1 MRSYPQTNV
10 LEKEKT
16 PEWCKLFLDYSQDL
30 LRSSDYNRSLMDE
43 SFKSYNGIKTPESI
57 LYLTKTYGIQNRAK
71 FIPYRAHSTKIK
83 LMVGEFLTRPLN
95 ATVTTINRDAK
106 SAKMDQLD
114 FMYGAM
120 EAKSEILDL
129 KNKVGVDIM
138 EGAPIPDGE
147 EDPIFQKMSP
157 KDKEESIMQIILNE
171 QIPSLD
177 LKQKFSNDLLN
188 CSIAS
193 MIYGKVERDEEGET
207 RYISIDPR
215 DAIYEEIDGDT
226 FLEKSP
232 IMGCRQW
239 MSIHDVMRRYNF
251 DTKQLQMLK
260 DISNNPQSYA
270 NASNNRIRYS
280 PNGGL
285 VVEVIHIE
293 WKSVTAS
300 YFKKMPKT
308 VTQLIFDPSEKFIY
322 TEIDARAYEDNKEWH
337 DSQVQKGK
345 YEIEVRYAEDLWE
358 ATRIGGLE
366 KLDVNMRRSYFIMR
380 SVDEPGKVLSSSY
393 TGFLCGTVDG
403 KRISLMNEMENWSNI
418 FDIVMYQILKDINK
432 HKGTILGFNTAALG
446 AKNTVKKI
454 NYDIVNDG
462 FVTYDTSASGNFHG
476 RDVSLN
482 NILQTHDLGLSSS
495 FGALVQFKNDILV
508 MMDRMTG
515 INNDREGQISASAT
529 ATNTNSAIQA
539 SRTMTEPFFYGV
551 YMYINKTLTKI
562 VESTKITWAFYKLE
576 KGEQILGVSKFKFLK
591 VSQEIGYKDYGV
603 HLEDSG
609 KYAEVKQFMRDQLN
623 ASLNAKEIRPED
635 ALAFVWSDIA
645 SEQKAILKEGWAKIK
660 ELEGQSQQAQM
671 QNQQQMQA
679 AQLEQQL
686 QLARE
691 DREDRQLNEKD
702 NIILKGDTDIRV
714 NQNKMSD
721 QVIVNQNKFDNE
733 NINNAN
739 I

>member
-1 MRSYPQTNV
+1 M
-10 LEKEKT
+10 KE
-16 PEWCKLFLDYSQDL
+16 L
-30 LRSSDYNRSLMDE
+30 
-43 SFKSYNGIKTPESI
+43 I
-57 LYLTKTYGIQNRAK
+57 
-71 FIPYRAHSTKIK
+71 
-83 LMVGEFLTRPLN
+83 
-95 ATVTTINRDAK
+95 
-106 SAKMDQLD
+106 
-114 FMYGAM
+114 
-120 EAKSEILDL
+120 DL

-193 MIYGKVERDEEGET
+193 MIFGKVERDEEGET

-308 VTQLIFDPSEKFIY
+308 ATQLAFDPSEKFIY
-322 TEIDARAYEDNKEWH
+322 TEIDAKSYEDNKEWH
-337 DSQVQKGK
+337 DVQVQKGK
-345 YEIEVRYAEDLWE
+345 YEVEVRYAEDLWE

-591 VSQEIGYKDYGV
+591 VTQELGFKDYGV

-645 SEQKAILKEGWAKIK
+645 SEQKAILKEGWLKVK
-660 ELEGQSQQAQM
+660 ELEMQSQQANIQS
-671 QNQQQMQA
+671 QQQMQQ
-679 AQLEQQL
+679 AQLQNQLDMRKAEIEDQQ
-686 QLARE
+686 AHE
-691 DREDRQLNEKD
+691 IEK
-702 NIILKGDTDIRV
+702 IVVQGDTDIRV
-714 NQNKMSD
+714 KRSEMSD
-721 QVIVNQNKFDNE
+721 DLVLQQNKFNNE
-733 NINNAN
+733 NINNTN

>member
-251 DTKQLQMLK
+251 DTTQLQMLK

-322 TEIDARAYEDNKEWH
+322 TEIDAKNYEDNKEWH

-645 SEQKAILKEGWAKIK
+645 SEQRAILKEGWAKIK

-702 NIILKGDTDIRV
+702 NIILQGDTDIRV

-721 QVIVNQNKFDNE
+721 QVIVNDHKFSNE
-733 NINNAN
+733 NLNNAN

>member
-120 EAKSEILDL
+120 EAKQEILDL

-251 DTKQLQMLK
+251 DTKQLDMLK

-322 TEIDARAYEDNKEWH
+322 TEIDAKNYEDNKEWH

-366 KLDVNMRRSYFIMR
+366 KLDINMRRSYFIMR

-482 NILQTHDLGLSSS
+482 NILQTHDLGLSQS

-660 ELEGQSQQAQM
+660 ELEGQSQQVQM

-702 NIILKGDTDIRV
+702 NIILQGDTDIRV

-733 NINNAN
+733 NINNTN

>member
-16 PEWCKLFLDYSQDL
+16 PEWCKLFLDYAQDL

-106 SAKMDQLD
+106 SAKMEQLD

-120 EAKSEILDL
+120 EAKKELVDL
-129 KNKVGVDIM
+129 KNKAGVDVM

-147 EDPIFQKMSP
+147 GDPIFQKMSP

-251 DTKQLQMLK
+251 DTTQLQMLK
-260 DISNNPQSYA
+260 DIANNPQSYA

-308 VTQLIFDPSEKFIY
+308 ATQLAFDPSEKFIY
-322 TEIDARAYEDNKEWH
+322 TEIDAKTYEDNKEWH
-337 DSQVQKGK
+337 DIQVQKGK

-358 ATRIGGLE
+358 ATRIGGME

-591 VSQEIGYKDYGV
+591 VSQEIGFKDYGV

-645 SEQKAILKEGWAKIK
+645 SEQKAILKEGWAKVK
-660 ELEGQSQQAQM
+660 ELEAQGQQANNQNAMAM
-671 QNQQQMQA
+671 Q
-679 AQLEQQL
+679 ER
-686 QLARE
+686 QLATQIE
-691 DREDRQLNEKD
+691 IANADREDKQAHDLEK
-702 NIILKGDTDIRV
+702 IVLQGDTDIRV

-721 QVIVNQNKFDNE
+721 QLIVNQNKFDNE

>member
-322 TEIDARAYEDNKEWH
+322 TEIDAKNYEDNKEWH

-482 NILQTHDLGLSSS
+482 NILQTHDLGLSQS

-645 SEQKAILKEGWAKIK
+645 SEQRAILKEGWAKIK

-702 NIILKGDTDIRV
+702 NIILQGDTDIRV

-721 QVIVNQNKFDNE
+721 QVIVNDHKFSNE

>member
-322 TEIDARAYEDNKEWH
+322 TEIDAKNYEDNKEWH

-418 FDIVMYQILKDINK
+418 FYIVMYQILKDINK

-482 NILQTHDLGLSSS
+482 NILQTHDLGLSQS

-645 SEQKAILKEGWAKIK
+645 SEQRAILKEGWAKIK

-702 NIILKGDTDIRV
+702 NIILQGDTDIRV

-721 QVIVNQNKFDNE
+721 QVIVNDHKFSNE

>member
-322 TEIDARAYEDNKEWH
+322 TEIDAKNYEDNKEWH

-482 NILQTHDLGLSSS
+482 NILQTHDLGLSQS

-645 SEQKAILKEGWAKIK
+645 SEQRAILKEGWAKIK

-702 NIILKGDTDIRV
+702 NIILQGDTDIHV

-721 QVIVNQNKFDNE
+721 QVIVNDHKFNNEQNIE
-733 NINNAN
+733 
-739 I
+739 

>member
-322 TEIDARAYEDNKEWH
+322 TEIDAKNYEDNKEWH

-482 NILQTHDLGLSSS
+482 NILQTHDLGLSQS

-645 SEQKAILKEGWAKIK
+645 SEQRAILKEGWAKIK

-702 NIILKGDTDIRV
+702 NIILQGDTDIRV

-721 QVIVNQNKFDNE
+721 QVIVNDHKFNNEQNIE
-733 NINNAN
+733 
-739 I
+739 

>member
-16 PEWCKLFLDYSQDL
+16 PEWCKLFLDYAQDL
-30 LRSSDYNRSLMDE
+30 LRSSDYNRTQMNE
-43 SFKSYNGIKTPESI
+43 SFQSYNGIKTPESI

-308 VTQLIFDPSEKFIY
+308 VTQLAFDPSEKFIY
-322 TEIDARAYEDNKEWH
+322 TEIDAKSYEDNKEWH
-337 DSQVQKGK
+337 DIQVQKGK

-358 ATRIGGLE
+358 ATRIGGME

-495 FGALVQFKNDILV
+495 FGSLVQFKNDILT

-515 INNDREGQISASAT
+515 INNDREGQIKASST

-551 YMYINKTLTKI
+551 YLYINKTLTKI

-591 VSQEIGYKDYGV
+591 VTQELGFKDYGV

-645 SEQKAILKEGWAKIK
+645 SEQRAILKEGWAKVK
-660 ELEGQSQQAQM
+660 ELEVQGQQANNQNAMAM
-671 QNQQQMQA
+671 Q
-679 AQLEQQL
+679 ER
-686 QLARE
+686 QLATQIE
-691 DREDRQLNEKD
+691 IANADREDKQAHDLEK
-702 NIILKGDTDIRV
+702 IVLQGDTDIRV

-721 QVIVNQNKFDNE
+721 QVIVNQNKFNNE
-733 NINNAN
+733 NINNTN

>member
-251 DTKQLQMLK
+251 DTKQLEMLK

-322 TEIDARAYEDNKEWH
+322 TEIDAKNYEDNKEWH
-337 DSQVQKGK
+337 DSQIQKGK
-345 YEIEVRYAEDLWE
+345 YEVEVRYAEDLWE

-380 SVDEPGKVLSSSY
+380 SVDNPGKVLSSSY

-482 NILQTHDLGLSSS
+482 NILQTHDLGLSQS

-679 AQLEQQL
+679 AQLATQVQI
-686 QLARE
+686 ADA
-691 DREDRQLNEKD
+691 DREDRQEFRLVEIDKLAD
-702 NIILKGDTDIRV
+702 AEIRV

-721 QVIVNQNKFDNE
+721 QVIVNDHKFSNE
-733 NINNAN
+733 NLNNAN

>member
-120 EAKSEILDL
+120 EAKQEILDL
-129 KNKVGVDIM
+129 KNKAGVDVM

-251 DTKQLQMLK
+251 DTKQLEMLK
-260 DISNNPQSYA
+260 DIANNPQSYA

-308 VTQLIFDPSEKFIY
+308 VTQLAFDPSEKFIY
-322 TEIDARAYEDNKEWH
+322 TEIDAKSYEDNKEWH
-337 DSQVQKGK
+337 DAQVQKGK

-358 ATRIGGLE
+358 ATRIGGME

-495 FGALVQFKNDILV
+495 FGALVQFKNDILT

-515 INNDREGQISASAT
+515 INNDREGQIQASST

-551 YMYINKTLTKI
+551 YLYINKTLTKI

-609 KYAEVKQFMRDQLN
+609 KYAEVKQFMREQLN

-645 SEQKAILKEGWAKIK
+645 SEQRAILKEGWAKIK
-660 ELEGQSQQAQM
+660 ELEGQSQQANN
-671 QNQQQMQA
+671 QNAMA
-679 AQLEQQL
+679 IEEKR
-686 QLARE
+686 LATQVQIADA
-691 DREDRQLNEKD
+691 DREDRQAFRLVEID
-702 NIILKGDTDIRV
+702 AQATADIRV
-714 NQNKMSD
+714 NNNSASNK
-721 QVIVNQNKFDNE
+721 VIENDHKFSNENLNNE
-733 NINNAN
+733 NI
-739 I
+739 

>member
-403 KRISLMNEMENWSNI
+403 KRISLMNEMENWSNM

-482 NILQTHDLGLSSS
+482 NILQTHDLGLSQS

-702 NIILKGDTDIRV
+702 NIILQGDTDIRV

>member
-30 LRSSDYNRSLMDE
+30 LKSSDYNRSLMDE

-120 EAKSEILDL
+120 EAKKELIDL
-129 KNKVGVDIM
+129 KNKAGVDVM

-171 QIPSLD
+171 QIPTLD

-207 RYISIDPR
+207 RYISVDPR

-251 DTKQLQMLK
+251 DTKQLEMLK
-260 DISNNPQSYA
+260 DIANNPQSYA

-308 VTQLIFDPSEKFIY
+308 VTQLAFDPSEKFIF
-322 TEIDARAYEDNKEWH
+322 TEIDAKNYEDNKEWH
-337 DSQVQKGK
+337 DIQVQKGK
-345 YEIEVRYAEDLWE
+345 YEVEVRYAEDLWE

-515 INNDREGQISASAT
+515 INNDREGQIQASST

-551 YMYINKTLTKI
+551 YLYINKTLTKI

-645 SEQKAILKEGWAKIK
+645 SEQRAILKEGWAKIK
-660 ELEGQSQQAQM
+660 ELEGQNQQAQM

-679 AQLEQQL
+679 AQLQQ
-686 QLARE
+686 QIELANA
-691 DREDRQLNEKD
+691 DREDKQAHDLEK
-702 NIILKGDTDIRV
+702 IVLQGDTDIRV

>member
-120 EAKSEILDL
+120 EAKQEILDL

-366 KLDVNMRRSYFIMR
+366 KLDINMRRSYFIMR

-482 NILQTHDLGLSSS
+482 NILQTHDLGLSQS

-645 SEQKAILKEGWAKIK
+645 SEQRAILKEGWAKIK

-702 NIILKGDTDIRV
+702 NIILQGDTDIRV

-721 QVIVNQNKFDNE
+721 QVIVNDHKFSNE
-733 NINNAN
+733 NLNNAN

>member
-120 EAKSEILDL
+120 EAKQEILDL

-251 DTKQLQMLK
+251 DTKQLDMLK

-322 TEIDARAYEDNKEWH
+322 TEIDAKNYEDNKEWH

-366 KLDVNMRRSYFIMR
+366 KLDINMRRSYFIMR

-476 RDVSLN
+476 RDVILN

-645 SEQKAILKEGWAKIK
+645 SEQRAILKEGWAKIK
-660 ELEGQSQQAQM
+660 ELEGQSQQANN
-671 QNQQQMQA
+671 QNAMA
-679 AQLEQQL
+679 IEEKR
-686 QLARE
+686 LATQVQIADA
-691 DREDRQLNEKD
+691 DREDRQAFRLVEID
-702 NIILKGDTDIRV
+702 AQATADIRV
-714 NQNKMSD
+714 NNNSASNK
-721 QVIVNQNKFDNE
+721 VIENDHKFSNENLNNE
-733 NINNAN
+733 NI
-739 I
+739 

>member
-16 PEWCKLFLDYSQDL
+16 PEWCKLFLNYSQDL
-30 LRSSDYNRSLMDE
+30 LRSNDYNRSLMDE

-106 SAKMDQLD
+106 SAKMEQLD

-120 EAKSEILDL
+120 EAKKELIDL
-129 KNKVGVDIM
+129 KNKAGVDVM

-193 MIYGKVERDEEGET
+193 MIFGKVERDEEGET

-239 MSIHDVMRRYNF
+239 MSVQDVMRRYNF
-251 DTKQLQMLK
+251 DTTQLQMLK

-308 VTQLIFDPSEKFIY
+308 ATQLAFDPSEKFIY
-322 TEIDARAYEDNKEWH
+322 TEIDAKSYEDNKEWH
-337 DSQVQKGK
+337 DTQVQKGK

-358 ATRIGGLE
+358 ATRIGGME

-591 VSQEIGYKDYGV
+591 VTQELGFKDYGV

-645 SEQKAILKEGWAKIK
+645 SEQKAILKEGWAKVK
-660 ELEGQSQQAQM
+660 ELEMQSQQANIQS
-671 QNQQQMQA
+671 QQQMQQ
-679 AQLEQQL
+679 AQLQNQLDMRKADIEDQQ
-686 QLARE
+686 AHE
-691 DREDRQLNEKD
+691 IEK
-702 NIILKGDTDIRV
+702 IVVQGDTDIRV

-733 NINNAN
+733 NINNTN

>member
-120 EAKSEILDL
+120 EAKQEILDL

-251 DTKQLQMLK
+251 DTKQLDMLK

-322 TEIDARAYEDNKEWH
+322 TEIDAKNYEDNKEWH

-366 KLDVNMRRSYFIMR
+366 KLDINMRRSYFIMR

-482 NILQTHDLGLSSS
+482 NILQTHDLGLSQS

-702 NIILKGDTDIRV
+702 NIILQGDTDIRV
-714 NQNKMSD
+714 SQNKMSD
-721 QVIVNQNKFDNE
+721 QLILNQNKFDNE
-733 NINNAN
+733 NINNTN

>member
-16 PEWCKLFLDYSQDL
+16 PEWCKLFLNYSQDL
-30 LRSSDYNRSLMDE
+30 LRSNDYNRSLMDE

-106 SAKMDQLD
+106 SAKMEQLD

-120 EAKSEILDL
+120 EAKKELLDL
-129 KNKVGVDIM
+129 KNKAGVDVM

-188 CSIAS
+188 CSITS
-193 MIYGKVERDEEGET
+193 MIFGKVERDEEGET

-215 DAIYEEIDGDT
+215 DAIYEEIDGDA

-239 MSIHDVMRRYNF
+239 MSVQDVMRRYNF
-251 DTKQLQMLK
+251 NTTQLQMLK
-260 DISNNPQSYA
+260 DIANNPQSYA
-270 NASNNRIRYS
+270 NSSNNRIRYS

-308 VTQLIFDPSEKFIY
+308 ATQLAFDPSEKFIY
-322 TEIDARAYEDNKEWH
+322 TEIDAKSYEDNKEWH
-337 DSQVQKGK
+337 DIQVQKGK

-358 ATRIGGLE
+358 ATRIGGME

-432 HKGTILGFNTAALG
+432 HKGTILGFNAAALG

-576 KGEQILGVSKFKFLK
+576 KGEQILGISKFKFLK
-591 VSQEIGYKDYGV
+591 VSQEIGFKDYGV

-645 SEQKAILKEGWAKIK
+645 SEQKAILKEGWAKVK
-660 ELEGQSQQAQM
+660 ELEGQGQQAQM
-671 QNQQQMQA
+671 QNQQKMQQ

-691 DREDRQLNEKD
+691 DREDRQMNEKD
-702 NIILKGDTDIRV
+702 NIILQGDTDIRV
-714 NQNKMSD
+714 ANATASNKIIEQDHKSSL
-721 QVIVNQNKFDNE
+721 E
-733 NINNAN
+733 NLNNTN

>member
-120 EAKSEILDL
+120 EAKQEILDL

-645 SEQKAILKEGWAKIK
+645 SEQRAILKEGWAKIK

-702 NIILKGDTDIRV
+702 NIILQGDTDIRV

-721 QVIVNQNKFDNE
+721 QVIVNDHKFSNE
-733 NINNAN
+733 NLNNAN

>member
-16 PEWCKLFLDYSQDL
+16 PEWCKLFLNYAQDL

-106 SAKMDQLD
+106 SAKMEQLD

-120 EAKSEILDL
+120 EAKQEILDL
-129 KNKVGVDIM
+129 KNKAGVDVM

-193 MIYGKVERDEEGET
+193 MIFGKVERDEEGET

-215 DAIYEEIDGDT
+215 DAIYEEIDGDP

-239 MSIHDVMRRYNF
+239 MSIQDVMRRYNF
-251 DTKQLQMLK
+251 DTKQLEMLK
-260 DISNNPQSYA
+260 DIANNPQSYA

-308 VTQLIFDPSEKFIY
+308 VTQLAFDPSEKFIY
-322 TEIDARAYEDNKEWH
+322 TEIDAKSYEDNKEWH
-337 DSQVQKGK
+337 DIQVQKGK

-358 ATRIGGLE
+358 ATRIGGME

-495 FGALVQFKNDILV
+495 FGALVQFKNDILT

-515 INNDREGQISASAT
+515 INNDREGQIQASST

-551 YMYINKTLTKI
+551 YLYINKTLTKI

-591 VSQEIGYKDYGV
+591 VTQELGFKDYGV

-645 SEQKAILKEGWAKIK
+645 SEQKAILKEGWAKVK
-660 ELEGQSQQAQM
+660 ELEGQGQQAQM
-671 QNQQQMQA
+671 QNQQQMQQ

-691 DREDRQLNEKD
+691 DREDRQMNEKD

-714 NQNKMSD
+714 ANATASNKIIEQDHKSSL
-721 QVIVNQNKFDNE
+721 E
-733 NINNAN
+733 NINNTN

>member
-120 EAKSEILDL
+120 EAKQEILDL

-251 DTKQLQMLK
+251 DTKQLDMLK

-322 TEIDARAYEDNKEWH
+322 TEIDAKNYEDNKEWH

-366 KLDVNMRRSYFIMR
+366 KLDINMRRSYFIMR

-482 NILQTHDLGLSSS
+482 NILQTHDLGLSQS

-702 NIILKGDTDIRV
+702 NIILQGDTDIRV

-733 NINNAN
+733 NINNTN

>member
-1 MRSYPQTNV
+1 
-10 LEKEKT
+10 
-16 PEWCKLFLDYSQDL
+16 
-30 LRSSDYNRSLMDE
+30 MDE

-120 EAKSEILDL
+120 EAKQEILDL

-251 DTKQLQMLK
+251 DTKQLDMLK

-322 TEIDARAYEDNKEWH
+322 TEIDAKNYEDNKEWH

-366 KLDVNMRRSYFIMR
+366 KLDINMRRSYFIMR

-482 NILQTHDLGLSSS
+482 NILQTHDLGLSQS

-702 NIILKGDTDIRV
+702 NIILQGDTDIRV
-714 NQNKMSD
+714 SQNKMSD
-721 QVIVNQNKFDNE
+721 QLILNQNKFDNE
-733 NINNAN
+733 NINNTN

>member
-16 PEWCKLFLDYSQDL
+16 PEWCKLFLDYAQDL

-106 SAKMDQLD
+106 SAKMEQLD

-120 EAKSEILDL
+120 EAKKELVDL
-129 KNKVGVDIM
+129 KNKAGVDVM

-147 EDPIFQKMSP
+147 GDPIFQKMSP

-251 DTKQLQMLK
+251 DTTQLQMLK
-260 DISNNPQSYA
+260 DIANNPQSYA

-308 VTQLIFDPSEKFIY
+308 ATQLAFDPSEKFIY
-322 TEIDARAYEDNKEWH
+322 TEIDAKTYEDNKEWH
-337 DSQVQKGK
+337 DIQVQKGK

-358 ATRIGGLE
+358 ATRIGGME

-591 VSQEIGYKDYGV
+591 VTQELGFKDYGV

-645 SEQKAILKEGWAKIK
+645 SEQKAILKEGWAKVK
-660 ELEGQSQQAQM
+660 ELEAQGQQANNQNAMAM
-671 QNQQQMQA
+671 Q
-679 AQLEQQL
+679 ER
-686 QLARE
+686 QLATQIE
-691 DREDRQLNEKD
+691 IANADREDKQAHDLEK
-702 NIILKGDTDIRV
+702 IVLQGDTDIRV

-721 QVIVNQNKFDNE
+721 QLIVNQNKFDNE
-733 NINNAN
+733 NINNTN